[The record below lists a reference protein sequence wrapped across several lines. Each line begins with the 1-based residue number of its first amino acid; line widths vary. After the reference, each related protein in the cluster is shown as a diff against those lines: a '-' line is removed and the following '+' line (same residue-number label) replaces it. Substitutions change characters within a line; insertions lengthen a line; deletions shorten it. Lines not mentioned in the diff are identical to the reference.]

1 MPRFLIDE
9 DLPRSLA
16 PALREAG
23 FDTQDVRDVGL
34 RGCSDV
40 EVFARAQAE
49 KRVLLSADLGFANA
63 LAFPAGSH
71 AGIAVARLPN
81 EMPVVDVTLTIL
93 KALRDLADEE
103 LAGAIVIV
111 ELHRTRI
118 HRHPS
123 VETFDS

>member
-1 MPRFLIDE
+1 MRRVLIDE

-23 FDTQDVRDVGL
+23 FDTQDVRDIGL
-34 RGCSDV
+34 RGRPDA

-49 KRVLLSADLGFANA
+49 GRVLLTADLGFANA

-81 EMPVVDVTLTIL
+81 EMPAVDVTLTIL

-118 HRHPS
+118 RRHPPI
-123 VETFDS
+123 

>member
-1 MPRFLIDE
+1 MSRFLIDE

-23 FDTQDVRDVGL
+23 FDAEDARDVGL
-34 RGCSDV
+34 RGCSDA

-49 KRVLLSADLGFANA
+49 DRVLLTADLGFANA

-81 EMPVVDVTLTIL
+81 EMPVADVTLTIL
-93 KALRDLADEE
+93 SALRDFADEE

-111 ELHRTRI
+111 ERHRTRI
-118 HRHPS
+118 RRHPPI
-123 VETFDS
+123 